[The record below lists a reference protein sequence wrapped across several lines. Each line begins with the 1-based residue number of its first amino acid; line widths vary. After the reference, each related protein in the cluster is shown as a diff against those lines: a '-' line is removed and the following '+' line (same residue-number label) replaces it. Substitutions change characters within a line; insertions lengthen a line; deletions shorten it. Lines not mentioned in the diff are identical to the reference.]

1 MLTFEF
7 EKPIEELEKRI
18 EELRRY
24 SAEVKIDASAEL
36 AALEAQR
43 KALIEKV
50 FSELKPYDQVLLARH
65 PQRPYP
71 LDYIANF
78 CDDFVELHGDRRF
91 SDDNAMVG
99 GFATIK
105 GHRLMLLGNQKG
117 RGTKGNIERNF
128 GMSHPEGYRKALRLM
143 QLADRFGLPIVTL
156 VDTAG
161 AYPGIGAEERGQANA
176 IAENLRD
183 IMALKVPIIS
193 VIIGEG
199 GSGGAL
205 AICICN
211 RLLAL
216 SNSYYTVI
224 SPEGCASIL
233 FRDAKRAR
241 EAAEQ
246 LRLTARDL
254 LELGVADEI
263 VEEPLGGAHR
273 DYKAAAE
280 NLSAAIVRNLD
291 ELSKF
296 SPDELKDARYK
307 KFREIGAITTLEIKE

>member
-211 RLLAL
+211 KLLAL

>member
-156 VDTAG
+156 VDTAV